1 MNKENIKNS
10 SIMELPKRQKG
21 QELMIT
27 MILSAFFFIILS
39 VVLTLVSNY
48 VYNERYLVASSQA
61 LNIAEGGVDY
71 AIDQLNQNSSYA
83 GESDKIFGEGVFS
96 VSVTDIDS
104 SHKNISV
111 TSYVPNSSN
120 PVATKT
126 VKINT
131 DIGTSVIS

>member
-21 QELMIT
+21 QVLMIT

-71 AIDQLNQNSSYA
+71 ALDQLNENINYA
-83 GESDKIFGEGVFS
+83 GESDKIFGEGSFDVQI
-96 VSVTDIDS
+96 TDIDS
-104 SHKNISV
+104 SQKSIAV
-111 TSYVPNSSN
+111 TAYVPN
-120 PVATKT
+120 
-126 VKINT
+126 
-131 DIGTSVIS
+131 